1 MFWRLSAAA
10 ALFVLSTVLAAAG
23 SPEGRYRVI
32 GSNPGN
38 GAKYSGTVSVERT
51 GDTYRVTWVIA
62 GQTYTGTGIGTGQG
76 FAVAYRSGSQTGIA
90 YYVPRGN
97 DWDGT
102 WTYTGGR
109 QVGGETWT
117 RR

>member
-1 MFWRLSAAA
+1 MVLKVVVTFAAILLGTLTA
-10 ALFVLSTVLAAAG
+10 FAG
-23 SPEGRYRVI
+23 DPGGNYLVR
-32 GSNPGN
+32 GSNPG
-38 GAKYSGTVSVERT
+38 GGSPYDGTVRVENT

-62 GQTYTGTGIGTGQG
+62 GQTYIGTGIGTGQG